1 MPDWNKAMLK
11 YISKR
16 LLLLIPTLFGVV
28 TIVFFMMSLAP
39 GDPARLALG
48 AHATPEA
55 VEVMRQELG
64 LDQPLHI
71 QYIKYLKQVVQ
82 LDFGKSIKTGEPVLY
97 ELLSRFPAT
106 IELSFIS
113 IVIATILG
121 ILAGI
126 VSATRQNS
134 VVDFSAMFAAL
145 VGVSMPVFWLALLL
159 IMVFSVGLNLF
170 PTGGRMNIRLFFEPI
185 TQFYLVDS
193 LIYLVKEQDPTY
205 LISTLKHITLPA
217 IALATIPLAVIARV
231 TRSSMLEVVRQDYIR
246 TARAKGLSQR
256 KVIYKHALRNALLPV
271 VTIIGIE
278 FGYNL
283 AGAVLTEEIFSW
295 PGIGR
300 WLYAAVT
307 ARDIP
312 AVQGGVILIATV
324 FVLVNLT
331 VDIIYAFINPKIR
344 Y

>member
-1 MPDWNKAMLK
+1 MIK
-11 YISKR
+11 YITKR
-16 LLLLIPTLFGVV
+16 LILLIPTLFGVV

-55 VEVMRQELG
+55 VEAMRHELG
-64 LDQPLHI
+64 LDRPLHI
-71 QYIKYLKQVVQ
+71 QYLNYLKQVAVF
-82 LDFGKSIKTGEPVLY
+82 DFGKSIKTGEPVLY

-106 IELSFIS
+106 IELSVVSIIIS
-113 IVIATILG
+113 TILG

-126 VSATRQNS
+126 ISATRQNS
-134 VVDFSAMFAAL
+134 MIDFGAMFAAL
-145 VGVSMPVFWLALLL
+145 VGVSMPVFWLALIL

-170 PTGGRMNIRLFFEPI
+170 PTGGRINIRLFMDPL
-185 TQFYLVDS
+185 TQFYLLDAIVYIFREGDFS
-193 LIYLVKEQDPTY
+193 YFL
-205 LISTLKHITLPA
+205 SALKHIILPA
-217 IALATIPLAVIARV
+217 VALATIPLAVIARV

-246 TARAKGLSQR
+246 TARAKGLSER
-256 KVIYKHALRNALLPV
+256 TVIYKHALRNALLPV
-271 VTIIGIE
+271 ITIIGIE

-300 WLYAAVT
+300 WLYSAVT

-312 AVQGGVILIATV
+312 AVQGGVILIAVV
-324 FVLVNLT
+324 FVLVNLA
-331 VDIIYAFINPKIR
+331 VDIFYAYINPKIR